1 MISTIDMHLPKKD
14 LQLSLQR
21 EERFER
27 FKIKQT
33 QVNLDRYTEELYKT
47 IKQMWCIPGM
57 DYVRRL
63 DRYCSGCGFSEIC
76 GMHLRGYDID
86 ELIEAKYTPTTLTA
100 KEFDPNDYLDGA
112 DASSYPQ
119 LDG

>member
-1 MISTIDMHLPKKD
+1 MISTIDMFLPKRD
-14 LQLSLQR
+14 LQASLQR

-47 IKQMWCIPGM
+47 IRQMWCTPGM

-76 GMHLRGYDID
+76 GMYLRGYNTD

-100 KEFDPNDYLDGA
+100 KEFDASELLGDGT
-112 DASSYPQ
+112 DESYPS
-119 LDG
+119 LPG